1 MYLYFLN
8 RKGISVDFHS
18 ITSEKFDRYRVAG
31 FEYIVSQQKP
41 KKISILENIDYET
54 VSSIGDFHVIKL
66 L

>member
-8 RKGISVDFHS
+8 RKGISVDLHS
-18 ITSEKFDRYRVAG
+18 ISSAKFDRYRIVG

-41 KKISILENIDYET
+41 EKFSILKNIDYET
-54 VSSIGDFHVIKL
+54 VSSIGDFFVIKL